1 MKLTQIKIAAA
12 LAISTFMVLPAN
24 AHHTTSV
31 QATISR
37 VDPITT
43 SQVQHMPRQHCENVQ
58 VPVYSTVQGP
68 GATGSDVLGG
78 MILGGLLGKGLTG
91 DDKGAAMGAI
101 LGGVTQADKQSSKRV
116 ISGYQTQQQ
125 CSTVY
130 DEVRKNIITGYQIYF
145 TYEGMSGTATTNTMY
160 NVGDKIQVKMG
171 ISID

>member
-12 LAISTFMVLPAN
+12 LAISTLMVLPAN
-24 AHHTTSV
+24 AHHTTTV

-37 VDPITT
+37 VDPITS

>member
-1 MKLTQIKIAAA
+1 MMLSAGTKDIADVARGYGNAAA
-12 LAISTFMVLPAN
+12 DMYIVTAAIDQTILANS
-24 AHHTTSV
+24 
-31 QATISR
+31 
-37 VDPITT
+37 
-43 SQVQHMPRQHCENVQ
+43 
-58 VPVYSTVQGP
+58 
-68 GATGSDVLGG
+68 
-78 MILGGLLGKGLTG
+78 K
-91 DDKGAAMGAI
+91 KW
-101 LGGVTQADKQSSKRV
+101 GVTQADKQSSKRV

>member
-1 MKLTQIKIAAA
+1 MKKLLLTVGLVIGIVNP
-12 LAISTFMVLPAN
+12 VL

-37 VDPITT
+37 VDPITS

>member
-1 MKLTQIKIAAA
+1 MKTKISAT
-12 LAISTFMVLPAN
+12 LAMITFMIAPAH
-24 AHHTTSV
+24 AHHTQKV
-31 QATISR
+31 EATITR

-78 MILGGLLGKGLTG
+78 MIIGGLLGKGVSG
-91 DDKGAAMGAI
+91 NDKGAAIGAI
-101 LGGVTQADKQSSKRV
+101 IGGMTQADKQRSQQV

-160 NVGDKIQVKMG
+160 NVGDRVNVKMG